1 MVSRTVLAHQV
12 FTGVSRGHLAY
23 LVEELADPWQAVVE
37 GRRHKARGGARQ
49 REAGAGVRH
58 RLVFVDRLVA
68 TLIHLR
74 HDLPHAA
81 LGLLFGV
88 DRSTITRAIGEMR
101 GLLAER
107 GCAVPDRPGL
117 RLRTLADVFA
127 YAQAEG
133 IELRLDATEV
143 QVRRPPAGRGG
154 RRAFVSGKKKQ
165 NTMKATVVADHEGRT
180 LWTDALRP
188 GRMHDATAA
197 RNEGI
202 GTCFQHF
209 SDVEVL
215 LDDGYLGLRRDHPG
229 QAVTPPRKGNK
240 ISPPEVLEARLRA
253 RHRHSSKRITVEHA
267 LADHKRWKQ
276 LVRWTHRREN
286 LPATYRAIASLVSDR
301 NTTD

>member
-1 MVSRTVLAHQV
+1 M
-12 FTGVSRGHLAY
+12 
-23 LVEELADPWQAVVE
+23 VE
-37 GRRHKARGGARQ
+37 GRRHEARGGARK
-49 REAGAGVRH
+49 RGAGAGVRH

-88 DRSTITRAIGEMR
+88 DRSTITRAIGEIR

-143 QVRRPPAGRGG
+143 QVRRPPASRGG

-165 NTMKATVVADHEGRT
+165 NTMKATVVADHQGRT

-209 SDVEVL
+209 RDVEVL

-286 LPATYRAIASLVSDR
+286 LPATYQAIAGLVSDR

>member
-1 MVSRTVLAHQV
+1 MLSRTVLAHQV
-12 FTGVSRGHLAY
+12 FTGVSRAHLAS
-23 LVEELADPWQAVVE
+23 LVEELTGPWQAVVE
-37 GRRHKARGGARQ
+37 GRRHEARGGARK
-49 REAGAGVRH
+49 REAGAGARH

-88 DRSTITRAIGEMR
+88 DRSTVTRAIGEIR

-143 QVRRPPAGRGG
+143 QVRRPLAGRGG

-165 NTMKATVVADHEGRT
+165 NTMKATVVADHQGRT

-202 GTCFQHF
+202 GTCFRHF

-276 LVRWTHRREN
+276 LVRWTHRRET
-286 LPATYRAIASLVSDR
+286 LPVTYRAIAGLVSDR
-301 NTTD
+301 NTTS

>member
-1 MVSRTVLAHQV
+1 
-12 FTGVSRGHLAY
+12 
-23 LVEELADPWQAVVE
+23 
-37 GRRHKARGGARQ
+37 
-49 REAGAGVRH
+49 
-58 RLVFVDRLVA
+58 
-68 TLIHLR
+68 
-74 HDLPHAA
+74 
-81 LGLLFGV
+81 
-88 DRSTITRAIGEMR
+88 
-101 GLLAER
+101 
-107 GCAVPDRPGL
+107 
-117 RLRTLADVFA
+117 
-127 YAQAEG
+127 
-133 IELRLDATEV
+133 DATEV

-165 NTMKATVVADHEGRT
+165 NTMKATVVADHQGRT

-202 GTCFQHF
+202 GTCFRHF
-209 SDVEVL
+209 RDVEVL

-276 LVRWTHRREN
+276 LVRWTHRRET
-286 LPATYRAIASLVSDR
+286 LPVTYRAIAGLVSDR
-301 NTTD
+301 NTTG

>member
-1 MVSRTVLAHQV
+1 MLSRTVLAHQV
-12 FTGVSRGHLAY
+12 FTGVSRAHLAS
-23 LVEELADPWQAVVE
+23 LVEELTGPWQAVVE
-37 GRRHKARGGARQ
+37 GRRHEARGGARK
-49 REAGAGVRH
+49 REAGAGARH
-58 RLVFVDRLVA
+58 RPVFVDRLVA

-88 DRSTITRAIGEMR
+88 DRSTVTRAIGEIR

-143 QVRRPPAGRGG
+143 RPLAGRGG

-165 NTMKATVVADHEGRT
+165 NTMKATVVADHQGRT

-202 GTCFQHF
+202 GTCFRHF

-276 LVRWTHRREN
+276 LVRWTHRRET
-286 LPATYRAIASLVSDR
+286 LPVTYRAIAGLVSDR
-301 NTTD
+301 NTTS